1 MNRDPVPVTVR
12 ILEKEY
18 RVACEP
24 HEQEGLIESA
34 RMLDQ
39 RMREIRQT
47 GRVIG
52 TDRIAVM
59 AALNIAH
66 ELILLRQQG
75 QGQDEDVRQ
84 RLHAIQERL
93 ADALATQRQLDA
105 GTESV

>member
-1 MNRDPVPVTVR
+1 MSHEPVPVTVR
-12 ILEKEY
+12 ILDKEY

-34 RMLDQ
+34 RMLDH

-66 ELILLRQQG
+66 ELIQTRHG
-75 QGQDEDVRQ
+75 NEKTGDE
-84 RLHAIQERL
+84 
-93 ADALATQRQLDA
+93 TQRRLGEVQSRIAETLAEQHQLDA
-105 GTESV
+105 RQESV

>member
-1 MNRDPVPVTVR
+1 MSQDAVPVTVR
-12 ILEKEY
+12 ILDKEY
-18 RVACEP
+18 RVGCEP

-34 RMLDQ
+34 RMLDH

-66 ELILLRQQG
+66 ELIQHQQAKG
-75 QGQDEDVRQ
+75 RTDEDAGR
-84 RLHAIQERL
+84 RLGALQERI
-93 ADALATQRQLDA
+93 ADALAVQRQLDA
-105 GTESV
+105 RDESV